1 MNERISLFLKGMVM
15 GMAEVIPG
23 VSGGTIAFIT
33 GIYETLINTIKAF
46 LGPAVWRSL
55 SSEGLAAAWKVGNVG
70 FLLPLMLGM
79 GTGLVSGVFVISD
92 LLEKYPPLVWA
103 FFFGLIIAS
112 AIFVGR
118 QVKQWSLQTVAAI
131 VLAAI
136 VAYLITTVSPAQGPQ
151 TAWFVFLSGAIA
163 ISALILPGVSGS
175 FILLLLGMYQYV
187 IGSVKSFLETFA
199 FDKLL
204 VIFFF
209 GLGCLVGLG
218 TFSRVLSWMF
228 KHYRDL
234 TLATLTGFMIG
245 SLNKI
250 WPWRKP
256 VLGMTESGEVVS
268 LTPGMEIDKVIKEVN
283 LLPAQYGLE
292 VGESFFWLALV
303 AMLIGF
309 AIVFLLERV
318 GSNNKLEVG
327 V

>member
-1 MNERISLFLKGMVM
+1 MNERISLILKGMAM

-33 GIYETLINTIKAF
+33 GIYEKLIDTIKAF
-46 LGPAVWRSL
+46 LGTTVWRTL
-55 SSEGLAAAWKVGNVG
+55 SRDGLSEAWKAGNLG
-70 FLLPLMLGM
+70 FLLPLLLGM
-79 GTGLVSGVFVISD
+79 GAGLVSGVFLISD
-92 LLEKYPPLVWA
+92 LLERYPPIVWA

-118 QVKQWSLQTVAAI
+118 QIDRWSLQQVAA
-131 VLAAI
+131 VLLAAI
-136 VAYLITTVSPAQGPQ
+136 VAYLITTVSPAEGPQ

-175 FILLLLGMYQYV
+175 FILLLLGMYQFV
-187 IGSVKSFLETFA
+187 IGSVKEFLQTFS
-199 FDKLL
+199 FDKLI
-204 VIFFF
+204 VIVFF

-218 TFSRVLSWMF
+218 TFSRILSWMF
-228 KHYRDL
+228 KNYRDL

-256 VLGMTESGEVVS
+256 ILAMTESGEIVR
-268 LTPGMEIDKVIKEVN
+268 PGPGVEMDKIIQEVN
-283 LLPAQYGLE
+283 QLPAQYAVE
-292 VGESFFWLALV
+292 VGEPFLLGALIMMFV
-303 AMLIGF
+303 GF
-309 AIVFLLERV
+309 SIVFVLERV
-318 GSNNKLEVG
+318 GSRTNMQVG

>member
-1 MNERISLFLKGMVM
+1 MNERISLILKGMAM

-33 GIYETLINTIKAF
+33 GIYEKLIHTIKAF
-46 LGPAVWRSL
+46 LGTTVWRTL
-55 SSEGLAAAWKVGNVG
+55 SRDGFSETWKAGNLG
-70 FLLPLMLGM
+70 FLLPLLLGM
-79 GTGLVSGVFVISD
+79 GAGLVSGVFLISD
-92 LLEKYPPLVWA
+92 LLERYPPIVWA

-118 QVKQWSLQTVAAI
+118 QIEKWSLQHVAA
-131 VLAAI
+131 VALAAI
-136 VAYLITTVSPAQGPQ
+136 VAYLITTVSPAEGPQ

-175 FILLLLGMYQYV
+175 FILLLLGMYQFV
-187 IGSVKSFLETFA
+187 IGSVKEFLQTFSFDTLI
-199 FDKLL
+199 

-218 TFSRVLSWMF
+218 TFSRILSWMF

-256 VLGMTESGEVVS
+256 VLAMTESGEIVR
-268 LTPGMEIDKVIKEVN
+268 PGPGVEMDKIIQEVN
-283 LLPAQYGLE
+283 QLPAQYAAE
-292 VGESFFWLALV
+292 VGEPFLWGALV
-303 AMLIGF
+303 MMLIGF
-309 AIVFLLERV
+309 SIVFVLERV
-318 GSNNKLEVG
+318 GSRTNMQVG